1 MEKFLLGIQLG
12 SFLMFLLLLFCSF
25 RGQTHDIMNASCPLF
40 IAQELTIDLLFS
52 PQRKR
57 ESESESDEAP
67 PAAPQLTKKEKKK
80 NKKDKKA
87 KAMQESGGEPGDE
100 VHINTGSLKGW
111 LI

>member
-1 MEKFLLGIQLG
+1 
-12 SFLMFLLLLFCSF
+12 
-25 RGQTHDIMNASCPLF
+25 
-40 IAQELTIDLLFS
+40 
-52 PQRKR
+52 
-57 ESESESDEAP
+57 
-67 PAAPQLTKKEKKK
+67 LTKKEKKK